1 MPWLVF
7 FFKLLEVFQ
16 IAIFTKNS
24 LVGWNIEDANGNSH
38 RQYNYKET
46 YLSKVSENDT
56 KQYK

>member
-24 LVGWNIEDANGNSH
+24 LVCRNIEDSYGNSH
-38 RQYNYKET
+38 CQYNYKET
-46 YLSKVSENDT
+46 YLSKISENDT
-56 KQYK
+56 K